1 MTRTLLK
8 PTEMAKALKVSE
20 STLAQWRSNGL
31 GPVFIKLGPGK
42 SAPVRYLPL
51 DAYREVQL

>member
-1 MTRTLLK
+1 MTRILLK

-20 STLAQWRSNGL
+20 STLAQWRSSGL

-42 SAPVRYLPL
+42 CAPIRYLPL
-51 DAYREVQL
+51 EAYPEVQL